1 MPRTADEH
9 TWGGQELGERHR
21 EVLRAALHLF
31 AERGYAGASLRELA
45 RRLGM
50 QQPSLYH
57 YFRSKEEL
65 VDQILTTFG
74 FGGVQSVPEG
84 TSIPDRVEDLPRALG
99 DIVQAMYERTDWPI
113 FVRFLFNLSLEQPLY
128 AERLRVMFV
137 ETVGGL
143 FTTMLSHYVES
154 GQVDQE
160 EIELL
165 SRMVVNAIGLLYI
178 EQYVVFPKG
187 AGRGHEMR
195 PYIDFVVRVAELALA
210 SRGPDGRIF
219 PPTSEKPVATPPARG
234 GRRTRGRGRPAER

>member
-1 MPRTADEH
+1 MPRTPDERK
-9 TWGGQELGERHR
+9 WGGEELGERHR

-74 FGGVQSVPEG
+74 FGGVQSVPPG

-99 DIVQAMYERTDWPI
+99 DIVEAMYERTEWPI

-128 AERLRVMFV
+128 AERLRVLFV

-143 FTTMLSHYVES
+143 FRLMLSHYVDS
-154 GQVDQE
+154 GQVDAR

-165 SRMVVNAIGLLYI
+165 ARMVVNAIGLLYI
-178 EQYVVFPKG
+178 EQKVVFPQG
-187 AGRGHEMR
+187 AGRGHEIR

-219 PPTSEKPVATPPARG
+219 PRQEPAVSAA
-234 GRRTRGRGRPAER
+234 PAPKKKRAKR

>member
-1 MPRTADEH
+1 MPRTADERA
-9 TWGGQELGERHR
+9 WGGQELSERHR

-74 FGGVQSVPEG
+74 FGGVHSVPPG
-84 TSIPDRVEDLPRALG
+84 TAIPDDVEDLPRALG
-99 DIVQAMYERTDWPI
+99 DIVEAMYERTEWPI

-143 FTTMLSHYVES
+143 FETMLSHYVAA
-154 GQVDQE
+154 GKVDPE
-160 EIELL
+160 ELGHL
-165 SRMVVNAIGLLYI
+165 ARMVVNAIGLMYI
-178 EQYVVFPKG
+178 EQKVVFPEG

-195 PYIDFVVRVAELALA
+195 PYIDFVVRAAELTLA
-210 SRGPDGRIF
+210 ARGPDGRIF
-219 PPTSEKPVATPPARG
+219 PRAGAVTTAPATERPKKPSTNPRS
-234 GRRTRGRGRPAER
+234 RRR